1 MNIKEMILK
10 DNVKS
15 DTIRLTSLC
24 ITNNKKKDNKV
35 HVAGIINDTKTQ
47 KEKHYSLKVMRQ
59 YVKDTGDIYCYIE
72 YKRYNK

>member
-35 HVAGIINDTKTQ
+35 YVAGIINDTKTQ
-47 KEKHYSLKVMRQ
+47 KEKTLLSKSHASICQ
-59 YVKDTGDIYCYIE
+59 
-72 YKRYNK
+72 RYWRHLLLYRV